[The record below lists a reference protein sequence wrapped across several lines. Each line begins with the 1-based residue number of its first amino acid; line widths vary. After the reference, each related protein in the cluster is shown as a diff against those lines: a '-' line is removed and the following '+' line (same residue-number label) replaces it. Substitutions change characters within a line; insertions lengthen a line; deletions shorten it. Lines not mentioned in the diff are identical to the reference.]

1 MGMHSTLGFLAVGGA
16 LLVSRGAHAQQL
28 ANPGFESGPILSE
41 IVEQFGVWSVDGGT
55 AVGPTQGIT
64 PLEGSKMLRFQETAP
79 FCQRTDPWAW
89 GELACVG
96 QLIDLAPVRDLIQSG
111 NARLVVSAAFNRI
124 AGDARTDTE
133 FLITVRA
140 FDEPTLDGFR
150 TECLNYRYWDAEGQV
165 SLISDASPLTWERA
179 EVVLDLDLPWQ
190 SDSTFGYVFV
200 RAKENVRRNYVYGEE
215 FDGHFADDVRFE
227 VQSRCPADFDLNGFV
242 NADDYDLFAELF
254 DAADPSADFNAD
266 GFVNGNDY
274 DEFADHF
281 DVGC

>member
-1 MGMHSTLGFLAVGGA
+1 MGKPNALGFTAIGCSLVLAH
-16 LLVSRGAHAQQL
+16 GAHAQQL

-64 PLEGSKMLRFQETAP
+64 PLEGAKMLKFQETAP
-79 FCQRTDPWAW
+79 FCQRTEPWAW

-96 QLIDLAPVRDLIQSG
+96 QLIDLAPLRGLIQTG
-111 NARLVVSAAFNRI
+111 NARVVVSAAFNRI
-124 AGDARTDTE
+124 AGDALTDTE

-140 FDEPTLDGFR
+140 FDRPTLDGFR
-150 TECLNYRYWDAEGQV
+150 TECLDYRSWLNLDGDV
-165 SLISDASPLTWERA
+165 SLISDPWPLTWQRA
-179 EVVLDLDLPWQ
+179 QIVVNLPWN
-190 SDSTFGYVFV
+190 STFVYVFV
-200 RAKENVRRNYVYGEE
+200 RAKENVHRDWVYGEE

-227 VQSRCPADFDLNGFV
+227 VQSRCPADFDLNGSV
-242 NADDYDLFAELF
+242 NSDDYDRFAELF
-254 DAADPSADFNAD
+254 DLAHPTADFNND

>member
-1 MGMHSTLGFLAVGGA
+1 MRKPNTLGFVAFGCS
-16 LLVSRGAHAQQL
+16 LLLTHGAHAQQL

-96 QLIDLAPVRDLIQSG
+96 QLVDLRPVRDLIQSG
-111 NARLVVSAAFNRI
+111 NARLHVSAAFNRV
-124 AGDARTDTE
+124 AGDEQTDTE
-133 FLITVRA
+133 FMITVRA
-140 FDEPTLDGFR
+140 FNLPTLEGFR
-150 TECLNYRYWDAEGQV
+150 TECLDYRNWIDYQREV
-165 SLISDASPLTWERA
+165 RLISDASPLTWERA
-179 EVVLDLDLPWQ
+179 EVNFNYLPQ
-190 SDSTFGYVFV
+190 STTFVYVFV
-200 RAKENVRRNYVYGEE
+200 RAKENVHRDFVYGEE

-227 VQSRCPADFDLNGFV
+227 VQSICPADFDLNGFV
-242 NADDYDLFAELF
+242 NADDYDVFAELF
-254 DAADPSADFNAD
+254 DAADPTADFNAD

>member
-1 MGMHSTLGFLAVGGA
+1 MTTPNSLGFIAAGCSLVLAG
-16 LLVSRGAHAQQL
+16 GAHAQEL
-28 ANPGFESGPILSE
+28 VNPGFESGPILSE
-41 IVEQFGVWSVDGGT
+41 IVEEFGVWSVDGGN

-64 PLEGSKMLRFQETAP
+64 PLEGSKMLKFQETAP

-96 QLIDLAPVRDLIQSG
+96 QLVDLAPVRDLIDSG

-124 AGDARTDTE
+124 AGDAHTDTE

-140 FDEPTLDGFR
+140 FNLPTLEGFR
-150 TECLNYRYWDAEGQV
+150 TECLDYRNWIDYQREV

-179 EVVLDLDLPWQ
+179 EVDFYYLPR
-190 SDSTFGYVFV
+190 STTFVYVFV
-200 RAKENVRRNYVYGEE
+200 RAKENVHRDWVYGEE

-227 VQSRCPADFDLNGFV
+227 VRSVCPADFSLDGVVDGN
-242 NADDYDLFAELF
+242 DYDLFAAKF
-254 DAADPSADFNAD
+254 DFADEAADFNDD
-266 GFVNGNDY
+266 GFVNGDDY
-274 DEFADHF
+274 DAFADHF